1 MVESREAR
9 SRTMS
14 RIRSTDTKP
23 EMLVRRLL
31 HSLGYRY
38 RLHRKDLPGRPDITF
53 GPSRKIIEVR
63 GCYWH
68 AHLRYDPSCWE
79 ARSKAKSNQAYWGP
93 KMDRNVERDQKN
105 LALLNEAG
113 WAVLIVWE
121 CELRDLDTVRERIVA
136 FLEASN
142 SVGSRSVPPVKVRET
157 L

>member
-1 MVESREAR
+1 
-9 SRTMS
+9 MS

-23 EMLVRRLL
+23 EMIVRRLL

-38 RLHRKDLPGRPDITF
+38 RLHRKDLPGKPDITF
-53 GPSRKIIEVR
+53 VSRRKIIEVR

-79 ARSKAKSNQAYWGP
+79 ARSEAKSNRAYWRP
-93 KMDRNVERDQKN
+93 KMDRNVERDQRN

-136 FLEASN
+136 FLGASN

-157 L
+157 S